1 MFKEDFLI
9 MIYEATNSA
18 NEKSIPRSMSFLEML
33 NVKSHSTQI
42 EIFLENIFSP
52 NYTYFLLVIDYSKE
66 KETIHI
72 IDFILKM

>member
-1 MFKEDFLI
+1 
-9 MIYEATNSA
+9 MIYEA
-18 NEKSIPRSMSFLEML
+18 NEKSIPGSTSFLEML

-42 EIFLENIFSP
+42 EKFLKNIFSQ

-72 IDFILKM
+72 TDFILKM

>member
-1 MFKEDFLI
+1 
-9 MIYEATNSA
+9 MIYEA
-18 NEKSIPRSMSFLEML
+18 NEKSIPGSTSQ
-33 NVKSHSTQI
+33 SHSTQI
-42 EIFLENIFSP
+42 EKFLKNIFSP